1 MVALVL
7 AAAMREKFGGDN
19 LGEMK
24 RNFEG
29 YREQL
34 RGY

>member
-1 MVALVL
+1 
-7 AAAMREKFGGDN
+7 MREKFGGDS

-24 RNFEG
+24 RNFEA

>member
-1 MVALVL
+1 
-7 AAAMREKFGGDN
+7 MREKFGGDS
-19 LGEMK
+19 LDEMK